1 MKEDMCF
8 FRSIVRDCEI
18 FVMVISETEKISASG
33 NMLEAFP
40 QTRFNECAV
49 QGTFAEPFTFNI
61 QD

>member
-18 FVMVISETEKISASG
+18 FVMVISEPKKISASG
-33 NMLEAFP
+33 NMLEAF
-40 QTRFNECAV
+40 TRFNECAV